1 MELHPP
7 SRVAGADDDAEAC
20 IRYLDRLPLAPE
32 QRAVLLRRV
41 AGDVGTIDDSVRAKM
56 LRLHEALAGGGVD
69 ADNPALASI
78 RQRLELAYGASDA
91 VHAPPLTHDA
101 LGRDRLVT
109 APPLTRTSMVP
120 HAWPRGLLARWFL
133 RFSRQDAARAGTAER
148 SHAAGGDPIQRAPK
162 HREAWRRAATLRRLV
177 LMGLIVSQ
185 TYIASNFMVA
195 VLPYHG
201 RQPLEIAI
209 LVLFAILFGWV
220 SAGFWTAMA
229 GFVLLVFGSDRYAIS
244 DGAGPDATIDPD
256 ARVAIIMPICNEN
269 VSRVFAGLAASY
281 ESLARTGELKH
292 FDFFVL
298 SDSSKP
304 DIRVGSSMHGW
315 RCAAR

>member
-1 MELHPP
+1 
-7 SRVAGADDDAEAC
+7 
-20 IRYLDRLPLAPE
+20 
-32 QRAVLLRRV
+32 
-41 AGDVGTIDDSVRAKM
+41 
-56 LRLHEALAGGGVD
+56 
-69 ADNPALASI
+69 
-78 RQRLELAYGASDA
+78 
-91 VHAPPLTHDA
+91 
-101 LGRDRLVT
+101 
-109 APPLTRTSMVP
+109 MVP

-133 RFSRQDAARAGTAER
+133 RFVRHDEPRA
-148 SHAAGGDPIQRAPK
+148 SDAGGPGDAGRDPIQRAPK
-162 HREAWRRAATLRRLV
+162 HRERWRRAATFRRLV

-209 LVLFAILFGWV
+209 LILFAILFGWI

-244 DGAGPDATIDPD
+244 DGAPRDTAIDPE

-304 DIRVGSSMHGW
+304 DIRVAELDAWLALCRAVNGFRPGVLSM
-315 RCAAR
+315 AAAPDQAQERQHRRFLPALGKPLPLYGRLDADSIMSECLAHRAVAAE